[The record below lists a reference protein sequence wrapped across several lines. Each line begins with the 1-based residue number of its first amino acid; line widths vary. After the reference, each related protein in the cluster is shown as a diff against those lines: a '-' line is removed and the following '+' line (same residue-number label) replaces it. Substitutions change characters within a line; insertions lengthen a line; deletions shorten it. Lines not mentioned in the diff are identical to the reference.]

1 VLHLAHGDLVNRADR
16 QYRTWRAVS
25 RSGPL
30 PWLVRALP
38 RRFVGRRAERIA
50 ERMKGTNLYHK
61 SYFPEDQLRARAREL
76 PAGRATLVL
85 GHFHEHHVIE
95 EGDKTVVTLPFLGAE
110 NAGVLVTA
118 RGLERFAA

>member
-1 VLHLAHGDLVNRADR
+1 M
-16 QYRTWRAVS
+16 
-25 RSGPL
+25 
-30 PWLVRALP
+30 P

-76 PAGRATLVL
+76 PAGRATLVV

-118 RGLERFAA
+118 SGLERFAA